1 MWRIAAH
8 SRTDDIFSDCCCG
21 TATASDSTAPILTD
35 LQQFDLLRD
44 GRFPPPWSIEDHNN
58 ACFIVRDNNG
68 QALGYFYF
76 DEPNGRMMSLTR
88 SRSFPCS
95 TL

>member
-8 SRTDDIFSDCCCG
+8 SRTDDIFSVCCCR

-44 GRFPPPWSIEDHNN
+44 GSFPPPWSIEDHNN
-58 ACFIVRDNNG
+58 ACFIVKDATGEFRLSG
-68 QALGYFYF
+68 
-76 DEPNGRMMSLTR
+76 
-88 SRSFPCS
+88 
-95 TL
+95 